1 MFETAVNV
9 ESQDLRRYDIFS
21 ETGHSRKARLGQ
33 ADPPSERVQLLVRLM
48 LGPGC
53 EERVEQ

>member
-1 MFETAVNV
+1 MLKAKI
-9 ESQDLRRYDIFS
+9 SGDDIFS